1 MPDDCCRFYT
11 RNPDLKSKSKIF
23 LMLYDN
29 FAMLTKRELLIRIVK
44 LLKNDELITRL
55 KYLPVEMRPRNKRP
69 VRCCIHK
76 DRYILKHKIISI
88 LGFEITD
95 EEIDLIHL
103 SDFARMAMANKNTK
117 ENILSVVN
125 EACSACI
132 QSHYAV
138 TNLCRGCEGRPC
150 VMNCPKTAISFI
162 GGKANISREDCVNC
176 GLCQKVCP
184 YHAIVYTPV
193 PCEDVCPVK
202 AITKDDM
209 GVEHIDKD
217 KCIYCGKCMQ
227 TCPYGAIMERSKI
240 IDIHKTLSNPNKQ
253 IVAIPAPA
261 IYGQFNASPGQVLSA
276 IKQIGFDDVIEVAL
290 GAEITIENEAK
301 ELQEKMHEG
310 QAFMTTSCCPA
321 YTGWV
326 EKHAT
331 MLKPFVSETRSPMVY
346 AARYAK
352 EKYPDAEV
360 VFIGPCLA
368 KRHEADSVPEVD
380 YVMSFEELGAFMVA
394 YDIDVAN
401 CPEKTLNAK
410 VTKFGR
416 GFAQAGG
423 VRAAVV
429 NTAGDGF
436 TTTSI
441 EGLDKKNQAL
451 LKAMAKKPEAQFVED
466 MACDGGCINGPC
478 SLAPLTLAKRQI
490 KKVLDK

>member
-1 MPDDCCRFYT
+1 
-11 RNPDLKSKSKIF
+11 
-23 LMLYDN
+23 MLYDN

-44 LLKNDELITRL
+44 LMKDDELVTKL

-69 VRCCIHK
+69 VRCCVHK

-103 SDFARMAMANKNTK
+103 SEFARMAMANKNTK
-117 ENILSVVN
+117 ENILSVVH

-132 QSHYAV
+132 QSQYAV

-150 VMNCPKTAISFI
+150 VMNCPKGAISFQ
-162 GGKANISREDCVNC
+162 GGKANISTDVCVSC

-193 PCEDVCPVK
+193 PCQDACPVN
-202 AITKDDM
+202 AIYKDED
-209 GVEHIDKD
+209 GIEHIDKE

-227 TCPYGAIMERSKI
+227 ACPYGAIMERSKI
-240 IDIHKTLSNPNKQ
+240 IDIHKTLTNPKKQ
-253 IVAIPAPA
+253 IIAIVAPA
-261 IYGQFNASPGQVLSA
+261 IYGQFNATPGQILSA
-276 IKQIGFDDVIEVAL
+276 IKQIGFDEVIEVAL
-290 GAEITIENEAK
+290 GAEVTTANEAAELK
-301 ELQEKMHEG
+301 EKLEEG
-310 QAFMTTSCCPA
+310 LSFMTTSCCPA

-326 EKHAT
+326 EKHAP
-331 MLKPFVSETRSPMVY
+331 MLKPHVSSTRSPMVY

-352 EKYPDAEV
+352 EKFPEAEI

-368 KRHEADSVPEVD
+368 KRYEAEHVPEVD

-394 YDIDVAN
+394 YDIDVTN
-401 CPEKTLNAK
+401 CSDKELNAS

-423 VRAAVV
+423 VKKAVV
-429 NTAGDGF
+429 NIVGESIP
-436 TTTSI
+436 TTSI
-441 EGLDKKNQAL
+441 EGLDKKNQGL
-451 LKAMAKKPEAQFVED
+451 LKAMVKKTDARFVEV

-490 KKVLDK
+490 KKILEE

>member
-1 MPDDCCRFYT
+1 
-11 RNPDLKSKSKIF
+11 
-23 LMLYDN
+23 MLYDN

-44 LLKNDELITRL
+44 LLKKDELITGL

-103 SDFARMAMANKNTK
+103 SDFARMAMANKNMK
-117 ENILSVVN
+117 ENILSVVH

-132 QSHYAV
+132 QSQYAV

-150 VMNCPKTAISFI
+150 VMNCPKAAISFI
-162 GGKANISREDCVNC
+162 GGKASISSEDCVSC

-202 AITKDDM
+202 AISKDAE
-209 GVEHIDKD
+209 GVEHIDKE

-227 TCPYGAIMERSKI
+227 ACPYGAIMERSKI
-240 IDIHKTLSNPNKQ
+240 IDIHKSISNPKKK

-261 IYGQFNASPGQVLSA
+261 IYGQFNATPGQVLAA

-290 GAEITIENEAK
+290 GAEITAANEAK
-301 ELQEKMHEG
+301 ELEEKMQEG

-326 EKHAT
+326 DKHAP
-331 MLKPFVSETRSPMVY
+331 MLKPYVSETRSPMVY

-352 EKYPDAEV
+352 EKYPDAKI
-360 VFIGPCLA
+360 VFVGPCVA
-368 KRHEADSVPEVD
+368 KRKEEKMDPCVD
-380 YVMSFEELGAFMVA
+380 FTLTFEEVGSVLAGM
-394 YDIDVAN
+394 DIKIEEAQPFTVLRNSVREAH
-401 CPEKTLNAK
+401 
-410 VTKFGR
+410 

-423 VRAAVV
+423 VINAVKV
-429 NTAGDGF
+429 YLKEDQDASLNTIQVANL
-436 TTTSI
+436 T
-441 EGLDKKNQAL
+441 KKNVAL
-451 LKAMAKKPEAQFVED
+451 LRAYAKTGKAPGQFIEV
-466 MACDGGCINGPC
+466 MACEGGCVTGPC
-478 SLAPLTLAKRQI
+478 VHGDRSAGQKQLLKELTKY
-490 KKVLDK
+490 

>member
-1 MPDDCCRFYT
+1 M
-11 RNPDLKSKSKIF
+11 
-23 LMLYDN
+23 
-29 FAMLTKRELLIRIVK
+29 
-44 LLKNDELITRL
+44 
-55 KYLPVEMRPRNKRP
+55 
-69 VRCCIHK
+69 
-76 DRYILKHKIISI
+76 
-88 LGFEITD
+88 
-95 EEIDLIHL
+95 
-103 SDFARMAMANKNTK
+103 
-117 ENILSVVN
+117 
-125 EACSACI
+125 
-132 QSHYAV
+132 
-138 TNLCRGCEGRPC
+138 
-150 VMNCPKTAISFI
+150 
-162 GGKANISREDCVNC
+162 
-176 GLCQKVCP
+176 
-184 YHAIVYTPV
+184 
-193 PCEDVCPVK
+193 
-202 AITKDDM
+202 
-209 GVEHIDKD
+209 
-217 KCIYCGKCMQ
+217 
-227 TCPYGAIMERSKI
+227 
-240 IDIHKTLSNPNKQ
+240 
-253 IVAIPAPA
+253 
-261 IYGQFNASPGQVLSA
+261 LSA

-331 MLKPFVSETRSPMVY
+331 KLKPFVSETRSPMVY

-401 CPEKTLNAK
+401 CPEKPLNAR
-410 VTKFGR
+410 VTKIGR

-436 TTTSI
+436 TTTAV

-451 LKAMAKKPEAQFVED
+451 LKAMVKKPEAQFVEV

-490 KKVLDK
+490 KKVLE